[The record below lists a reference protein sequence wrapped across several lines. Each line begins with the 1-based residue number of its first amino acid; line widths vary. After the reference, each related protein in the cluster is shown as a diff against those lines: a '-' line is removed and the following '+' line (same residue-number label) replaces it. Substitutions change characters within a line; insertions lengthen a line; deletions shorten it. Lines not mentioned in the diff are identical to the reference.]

1 MFDPPQQQKLHIKTL
16 YRKGI
21 SNLHSDDFGI
31 VSFVFN
37 QASRGPF
44 SWLVLNQLNLAYFR
58 VLTLEMSKFFK
69 TKSRRMRN
77 CFRLFHIYEYNCKW
91 RMKKWEKVKIWQ
103 NVFENWKCHLE
114 NFWRVSD
121 MDIQIYLWQL
131 WSSCITN
138 PIGP

>member
-1 MFDPPQQQKLHIKTL
+1 MILVLFPL
-16 YRKGI
+16 
-21 SNLHSDDFGI
+21 
-31 VSFVFN
+31 FVFS
-37 QASRGPF
+37 QTSRGPF

-58 VLTLEMSKFFK
+58 VLTLEMSKVFK
-69 TKSRRMRN
+69 TKSKRMRN

-138 PIGP
+138 PITEVDQENHIRWKWILRLLGK